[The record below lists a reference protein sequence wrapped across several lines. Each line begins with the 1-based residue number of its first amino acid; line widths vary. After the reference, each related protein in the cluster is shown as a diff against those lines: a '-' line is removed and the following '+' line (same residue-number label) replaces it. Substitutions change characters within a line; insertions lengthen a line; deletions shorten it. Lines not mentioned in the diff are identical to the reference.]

1 MNNSSNKQEAKAMAK
16 AASRDLTLQN
26 KSKQE
31 ASEVDAWRGICSA
44 GCYRAK
50 TEEKKCKCKCQ
61 GKLHGKAY
69 AKNIEET
76 EINRIANKSDQE

>member
-1 MNNSSNKQEAKAMAK
+1 MNNSSNKQEAKAMAR

-31 ASEVDAWRGICSA
+31 NSADDWRGICSS
-44 GCYRAK
+44 GCYKAK
-50 TEEKKCKCKCQ
+50 SDKKKCKCKCQ

-69 AKNIEET
+69 AENIEET

>member
-1 MNNSSNKQEAKAMAK
+1 MAK

-26 KSKQE
+26 KSRKE
-31 ASEVDAWRGICSA
+31 NSADDWKDICSS
-44 GCYRAK
+44 GCYKAK
-50 TEEKKCKCKCQ
+50 SDKKKCKCKCQ

-76 EINRIANKSDQE
+76 KIHRIANQSDQE